1 MWQGK
6 GQGSPGGVTYGCH
19 AGSRELSGWTVWTL
33 HKVTSLGS
41 LPCTC
46 SGGQEPRLLW
56 KPPPPAPPRN
66 AAFPGPPKCLRGCRD
81 KDASS
86 PEGTARN
93 NVEGKGAR

>member
-1 MWQGK
+1 MRQGK
-6 GQGSPGGVTYGCH
+6 GQGSPDGVTYGCH

-33 HKVTSLGS
+33 LHEVTSLGS

-46 SGGQEPRLLW
+46 SGDQEPRLLW
-56 KPPPPAPPRN
+56 TPPAPRN

-93 NVEGKGAR
+93 NAEGKDVR